1 MVIFLFLIFALV
13 TLEGLGIGNIHYFTP
28 FIYLLV
34 PGLIF
39 IYASA
44 KKIRIVFP
52 PKATLIYS
60 LFIFLTAISALLFSV
75 DKQTSL
81 ELTLFY
87 IALFLIFILFWNIK
101 IDEHQWL
108 KLLVL
113 TSFVLIGDSVIL
125 HFFGNNLFIK
135 KLVPLR
141 DLQLVYPIFSFHNH
155 LGDFLGLV
163 LIGALYLFTKEK
175 KKIFLLVFLLTL
187 PFFIMA
193 FSRSAYLALVLTL
206 VFFLL
211 STRKNKITGI
221 ITILAVIVVSV
232 FVTFKV
238 KPYYSLDSIFS
249 GRPEFIVQ
257 SLKSFWEKP
266 LFGFGPGNFYY
277 ASLKNSLHFYDTTV
291 YAHNIFLELLVD
303 SGLPAAIFFGIFILL
318 IFINA
323 LKNQSLFSLSFL
335 YLLINFQ
342 TDDTYRIFGLLVLFL
357 ITGAFTYREE
367 KTGASL
373 DIFGLLALTPIVGL
387 FLITTS
393 NTLLAAGQPELAAK
407 VYPLNKM
414 AYQVT
419 IAQGSR
425 KSAKMATQLYTI
437 APDDLPD
444 LITLAN
450 FYEQTGDKTRQLQML
465 TDAYVIQKTLD
476 FDVVKRIYLLK
487 AKLQS
492 PSAARQFIYQT
503 LTYIKEKVPSWFITD
518 DYRKNIAEFCQKYEK
533 VICQKSGWE

>member
-1 MVIFLFLIFALV
+1 MVIFLLLIFILV

-39 IYASA
+39 TYASA
-44 KKIRIVFP
+44 KKIRIAFP
-52 PKATLIYS
+52 PKATLVYGS
-60 LFIFLTAISALLFSV
+60 FILLSTISAVLFSV

-101 IDEHQWL
+101 IDEHQWM

-113 TSFVLIGDSVIL
+113 VSFILIGDSVIL
-125 HFFGNNLFIK
+125 HFFGSHLFIK
-135 KLVPLR
+135 KLIPLR

-163 LIGALYLFTKEK
+163 LIGAFYLLTKEK
-175 KKIFLLVFLLTL
+175 KRIFLLVFILTL

-193 FSRSAYLALVLTL
+193 FSRSAYLALALTL

-221 ITILAVIVVSV
+221 ITILVVIVALV
-232 FVTFKV
+232 FVTYKI

-257 SLKSFWEKP
+257 SLKSFWQKP
-266 LFGFGPGNFYY
+266 FFGFGPGNFYY
-277 ASLKNSLHFYDTTV
+277 ASLKNSAEPYEVTV
-291 YAHNIFLELLVD
+291 YAHNIFLEQLVD
-303 SGLPAAIFFGIFILL
+303 SGLPAAIFLGIFILL

-342 TDDTYRIFGLLVLFL
+342 TDDTYKIFGLLVLLL
-357 ITGAFTYREE
+357 IAGALVYREQ
-367 KTGASL
+367 KTEASL
-373 DIFGLLALTPIVGL
+373 DIFGLLALIPVIGV
-387 FLITTS
+387 FLIVTS
-393 NTLLAAGQPELAAK
+393 NTLLMAGQPELAARI
-407 VYPLNKM
+407 YPLNKA
-414 AYQVT
+414 AYQTT

-425 KSAKMATQLYTI
+425 KSAKMAAQLYSI
-437 APDDLPD
+437 APDDLPS

-450 FYEQTGDKTRQLQML
+450 FYEQTGDKTKELQML
-465 TDAYVIQKTLD
+465 TDAYNIQKTLD

-487 AKLQS
+487 KDLQS
-492 PSAARQFIYQT
+492 PSAARQFLSQT
-503 LTYIKEKVPSWFITD
+503 LTYIKREIPSWFMTD
-518 DYRKNIAEFCQKYEK
+518 DYRKDVTEFCREYDKAT
-533 VICQKSGWE
+533 CQKSGWK